1 MANIDRIVNVQISLN
16 TTAIREKSF
25 SDLLIFGP
33 HVMSTNRVQVVT
45 GLDDLPDLAKYSP
58 KLYMAVRD
66 VFAQIP
72 TLNRVFIGRR
82 QVKGCEVLL
91 NPSASGGT
99 YSIAIGFLSATGV
112 EASYTATVNADAG
125 TDPQDT
131 AAALAIAINA
141 TDAPVTATAAFR
153 YEDAGTM
160 RVVADPAGTAFS
172 LKFTDNMRLGLM
184 DYSES
189 PAEALAAI
197 SAENSDWYGVI
208 TSTRSETDLLDE
220 EIINTAEWVEANEK
234 LFIVSSNS
242 AGVISPSARTDT
254 ASYLQ
259 QRQFF
264 RTALYYH
271 KDAEKEWLETA
282 VAANRFTFYPG
293 SETWANVRLAGI
305 TYDNLKEGEAI
316 TAQRKNANT
325 FEPFRNFAITQNGKV
340 AAGEWIDVIR
350 FRDWLAEQIKVN
362 VMSVLVNLRN
372 NKGKV
377 PYTDGGIAIIT
388 TAMRQALDLGVT
400 RGGIAPEE
408 VDDEM
413 RVIPS
418 YVITAPRAANV
429 SSNDKANRVLN
440 DIGFTARL
448 AGAIHAVTIKGN
460 LTYAM

>member
-16 TTAIREKSF
+16 TTAVREKSF

-33 HVMSTNRVQVVT
+33 HLMSPSRVQVVT
-45 GLDDLPDLAKYSP
+45 GVDDLPDLWKYSP
-58 KLYMAVRD
+58 DIYIAVRD
-66 VFAQIP
+66 AFAQIP

-82 QVKGCEVLL
+82 QVSSTEVIVREA
-91 NPSASGGT
+91 PAGTT
-99 YSIAIGFLSATGV
+99 YSLVIGTLSPDGYEVSYPVTVTGDP
-112 EASYTATVNADAG
+112 EG
-125 TDPQDT
+125 DPQDT
-131 AAALAIAINA
+131 AAALAGAINA
-141 TDAPVTATAAFR
+141 TAAPVTATAAFK
-153 YEDAGTM
+153 YENNGTLQIAGDSPGA
-160 RVVADPAGTAFS
+160 VFS
-172 LKFTDNMRLGLM
+172 LKVGDRLSLGVQTWTEAATD
-184 DYSES
+184 
-189 PAEALAAI
+189 ALRAI
-197 SAENSDWYGVI
+197 SAENSDWYGVVCA
-208 TSTRSETDLLDE
+208 TRDSQAD
-220 EIINTAEWVEANEK
+220 IMSTAEWVEANEK
-234 LFIVSSNS
+234 LFVVSSKD
-242 AGVISPSARTDT
+242 AGVLSSSSGTDI
-254 ASYLQ
+254 ASVLQ

-264 RTALYYH
+264 RTALYFH
-271 KDAEKEWLETA
+271 QKADTECTESA
-282 VAANRFTFYPG
+282 VSANRFTFYPG
-293 SETWANVRLAGI
+293 AETWANVRLAGI

-316 TAQRKNANT
+316 TAHRKNANT

-350 FRDWLAEQIKVN
+350 FRDWLAEQIKIN
-362 VMSVLVNLRN
+362 VMSVLVNLKN

-408 VDDEM
+408 VDAEM
-413 RVIPS
+413 RIIPS